1 MQKIPYLL
9 YILAIVLMNFSCK
22 SQTSESQGISGKV
35 TWLEGN
41 QMPMISEDG
50 DASPVNPKGIPAKRT
65 ILIYPLTNLA
75 DSRMEDGLFV
85 QVKGEPIAKT
95 ESDEN
100 GEYKL
105 ELSPGRYSIFTQE
118 EDGLFANLFDG
129 EGNIQP
135 VTIRDK
141 EWTILDIIINYK
153 AVF

>member
-1 MQKIPYLL
+1 MQKISYLVC
-9 YILAIVLMNFSCK
+9 ILVIVLMNFSCK
-22 SQTSESQGISGKV
+22 SQSSENQGITGKI

-50 DASPVNPKGIPAKRT
+50 SATPPNPKGIPVKRT

-85 QVKGEPIAKT
+85 QVKGEPIAQT

-100 GEYKL
+100 GKYTL
-105 ELSPGRYSIFTQE
+105 ELSSGRYSIFTQE
-118 EDGLFANLFDG
+118 EEGLFANLFDG

-135 VTIRDK
+135 VTVKER
-141 EWTILDIIINYK
+141 EWTTLDIIINYK